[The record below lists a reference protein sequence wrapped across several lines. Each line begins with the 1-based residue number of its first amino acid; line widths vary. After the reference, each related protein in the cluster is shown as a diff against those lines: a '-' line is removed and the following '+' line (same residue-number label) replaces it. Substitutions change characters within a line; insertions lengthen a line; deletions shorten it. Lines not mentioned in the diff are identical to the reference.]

1 MLILPMLLE
10 AFQHRS
16 PHRAGPLGAF
26 PSAEKQEEK
35 MITVHEDIPVT
46 IKRVP
51 QQIRFSGFGAEKLR
65 AAWVG

>member
-35 MITVHEDIPVT
+35 MITVHERYTRDHQART
-46 IKRVP
+46 
-51 QQIRFSGFGAEKLR
+51 
-65 AAWVG
+65 AADPILGVSVVESSEQHG